1 MSDGPTHPSIPA
13 RVTALELAL
22 EIGVD
27 VSAVQAVLAARDEPY
42 SPDDVLDST
51 LAVETAKTLG
61 FEVEVEPRDLALECL
76 YEIDSRAPQPMREGL
91 PARVLRM
98 VSGVVG
104 EAESL
109 DTDIEAASEHWSVA
123 RMPLIDRAILR
134 LGLWELRNEPGTP
147 TSVVVSEAVRLA
159 NTYSTG
165 RSGAFINGVL
175 ATLAKSI
182 RPE

>member
-1 MSDGPTHPSIPA
+1 MSDDPIHPSIPA
-13 RVTALELAL
+13 RVTASELARKV
-22 EIGVD
+22 GVD
-27 VSAVQAVLAARDEPY
+27 VSVVQAVLAARGEPD
-42 SPDDVLDST
+42 SPDFVLDSS

-91 PARVLRM
+91 PPRVLRM

-123 RMPLIDRAILR
+123 RMPLLDRAILR

-175 ATLAKSI
+175 ATLAKSV

>member
-1 MSDGPTHPSIPA
+1 MSDGRTQPSIPA
-13 RVTALELAL
+13 RVTASELART
-22 EIGVD
+22 IGVD
-27 VSAVQAVLAARDEPY
+27 VSAVQAVLAARGEPD
-42 SPDDVLDST
+42 SPDDVLDSS
-51 LAVETAKTLG
+51 LAAETAKTLG

-76 YEIDSRAPQPMREGL
+76 YEIDSRAPQPIREGL
-91 PARVLRM
+91 PPRVLRM

-165 RSGAFINGVL
+165 RSGSFINGVL
-175 ATLAKSI
+175 ATLAKSV

>member
-1 MSDGPTHPSIPA
+1 MSDGPTRPSIPA
-13 RVTALELAL
+13 RVTASVLART
-22 EIGVD
+22 IGVD
-27 VSAVQAVLAARDEPY
+27 VSAVQAVLTARGEPD

-51 LAVETAKTLG
+51 LAVQTAKTLG
-61 FEVEVEPRDLALECL
+61 FEIEVEPRDLALECL
-76 YEIDSRAPQPMREGL
+76 YEIDSRTPQPMRDGL
-91 PARVLRM
+91 PPRVLRM

-134 LGLWELRNEPGTP
+134 LGLWELRHEAGTP

-165 RSGAFINGVL
+165 RSGSFINGVL
-175 ATLAKSI
+175 ATLARSV

>member
-13 RVTALELAL
+13 RVTASELARK
-22 EIGVD
+22 IGVD
-27 VSAVQAVLAARDEPY
+27 VSAVQAVLAARGEPD

-61 FEVEVEPRDLALECL
+61 LEVEVEPRDLALECL

-91 PARVLRM
+91 PPRVLRM

-109 DTDIEAASEHWSVA
+109 DTVIEAASEHWSVA

-175 ATLAKSI
+175 ATLAKSV

>member
-13 RVTALELAL
+13 RVTASELARK
-22 EIGVD
+22 IGLD
-27 VSAVQAVLAARDEPY
+27 VTAVQAVLVARGEPD
-42 SPDDVLDST
+42 SPDDVLDSS
-51 LAVETAKTLG
+51 LAIDTAKTLG

-76 YEIDSRAPQPMREGL
+76 YEIDSRAPQPIREGL
-91 PARVLRM
+91 PPRVHRM

-109 DTDIEAASEHWSVA
+109 DSDIEAASEHWSVA

-175 ATLAKSI
+175 ATLARSV

>member
-1 MSDGPTHPSIPA
+1 MSDGPNHPSIPA
-13 RVTALELAL
+13 RVTASELART
-22 EIGVD
+22 IGID
-27 VSAVQAVLAARDEPY
+27 VAAIRAVLAAGGEPD
-42 SPDDVLDST
+42 SPDEVLDST
-51 LAVETAKTLG
+51 VAIATAKTLG

-76 YEIDSRAPQPMREGL
+76 YEIDSRTEQPMRGGL
-91 PARVLRM
+91 PPRVAGM
-98 VSGVVG
+98 VRGVVE

-109 DTDIEAASEHWSVA
+109 DADIEAASEHWSVA

-165 RSGAFINGVL
+165 RSGSFINGVL

>member
-1 MSDGPTHPSIPA
+1 MSEGPTHPSIPA
-13 RVTALELAL
+13 RVTASELARK
-22 EIGVD
+22 IGVD
-27 VSAVQAVLAARDEPY
+27 VSAVQAVLAARGEPN
-42 SPDDVLDST
+42 SPDDVLDSSI
-51 LAVETAKTLG
+51 AVETAKTLG
-61 FEVEVEPRDLALECL
+61 FEVEVEPRDLVLECL
-76 YEIDSRAPQPMREGL
+76 YEIDSRAPQPMRDGL
-91 PARVLRM
+91 PPRVLRM

-109 DTDIEAASEHWSVA
+109 DSDIEAASEHWSVA

-134 LGLWELRNEPGTP
+134 MGLWELRNEPGTP

-175 ATLAKSI
+175 ATLARSV

>member
-1 MSDGPTHPSIPA
+1 MSESPTHPAIPA
-13 RVTALELAL
+13 RVTASDLART
-22 EIGVD
+22 IGVD
-27 VSAVQAVLAARDEPY
+27 VSAVQAVLTALEEPD
-42 SPDDVLDST
+42 SPDDVLDSA
-51 LAVETAKTLG
+51 LAVQTAKTLG

-76 YEIDSRAPQPMREGL
+76 YEIDSRAPQPMRDGL
-91 PARVLRM
+91 PPRVQKM
-98 VSGVVG
+98 VGGVVA
-104 EAESL
+104 ESESL

-165 RSGAFINGVL
+165 RSGSFINGVL
-175 ATLAKSI
+175 ATLARSV

>member
-13 RVTALELAL
+13 RVTASELARK
-22 EIGVD
+22 IGLD
-27 VSAVQAVLAARDEPY
+27 VSAVQAVLEARGEPD
-42 SPDDVLDST
+42 SPDDVLDSS

-76 YEIDSRAPQPMREGL
+76 YEIDSRAPQPMRDDL
-91 PARVLRM
+91 PQRVLRM

-109 DTDIEAASEHWSVA
+109 DIDIEAASEHWSVA

-175 ATLAKSI
+175 ATLARSV